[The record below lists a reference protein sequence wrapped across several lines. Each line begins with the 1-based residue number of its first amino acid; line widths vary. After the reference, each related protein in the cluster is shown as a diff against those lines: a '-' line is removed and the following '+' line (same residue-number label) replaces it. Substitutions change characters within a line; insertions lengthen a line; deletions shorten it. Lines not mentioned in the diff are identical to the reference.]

1 MKVMTPL
8 DWFQLYL
15 LVLFKSF
22 CCHKVGQEIH
32 LGNRILGR
40 FQRVFSKVEFRACE
54 ITLENIHIN

>member
-40 FQRVFSKVEFRACE
+40 FQRACE